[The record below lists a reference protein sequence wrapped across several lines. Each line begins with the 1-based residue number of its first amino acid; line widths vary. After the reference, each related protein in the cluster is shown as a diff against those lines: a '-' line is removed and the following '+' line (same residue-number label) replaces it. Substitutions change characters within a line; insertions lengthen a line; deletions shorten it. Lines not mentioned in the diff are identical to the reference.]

1 MEYIGY
7 LASIIIGLS
16 LGLIGGGGSI
26 LAVPILVYLFKVH
39 PEQATSY
46 SLFIVGFTSMIGSF
60 SHYKLGNL
68 KIKSA
73 LIFAVPSILSLLFV
87 RKIILPLL
95 PDILFSVNDFD
106 ITKNILIM
114 VVFAFLM
121 IATSFS
127 MIRKSKKIKEAK
139 EINFLILAIIG
150 LFVGLI
156 IGFLGAGGGFL
167 IIPALLFFANLP
179 MKQAVGTSLFI
190 IFINSLIGF
199 GGDLL
204 GGIELNYRLLF
215 IISAMAIFGLVI
227 GTQLSKKIDG
237 AKLKPA
243 FGWFVLV
250 MGIYIIVTELFFK

>member
-26 LAVPILVYLFKVH
+26 LAVPILVYLFKIH

-95 PDILFSVNDFD
+95 PDILFSIDDFD
-106 ITKNILIM
+106 ITKNLLIM
-114 VVFAFLM
+114 IVFAFLM
-121 IATSFS
+121 IATSVS
-127 MIRKSKKIKEAK
+127 MIRKTKKVKETK
-139 EINFLILAIIG
+139 EINFLILSIIG

-204 GGIELNYRLLF
+204 GGVDLNYKLLF
-215 IISAMAIFGLVI
+215 IISAMAIVGLFI

-237 AKLKPA
+237 GKLKPA

-250 MGIYIIVTELFFK
+250 MGIYIIVKELFFK

>member
-7 LASIIIGLS
+7 LASMIIGLS

-26 LAVPILVYLFKVH
+26 LAVPVLVYLFKIN

-46 SLFIVGFTSMIGSF
+46 SLFIVGFTAMIGSF

-68 KIKSA
+68 KIRSA
-73 LIFAVPSILSLLFV
+73 LFFAIPSILSLLLI

-95 PDILFSVNDFD
+95 PDTLFSVNNFD
-106 ITKNILIM
+106 VTKNLLIM
-114 VVFAFLM
+114 IVFAFLM
-121 IATSFS
+121 IATSVS

-150 LFVGLI
+150 FFVGLI

-199 GGDLL
+199 GSDLI
-204 GGIELNYRLLF
+204 GGIELNYKLLF
-215 IISAMAIFGLVI
+215 IIAAMSLLGLVI
-227 GTQLSKKIDG
+227 GTQVSKKIDG
-237 AKLKPA
+237 VKLKPV
-243 FGWFVLV
+243 FGWFVLL

>member
-1 MEYIGY
+1 MEYFGY
-7 LASIIIGLS
+7 FASIIIGLS

-46 SLFIVGFTSMIGSF
+46 SLFIVGITSMIGSY
-60 SHYKLGNL
+60 SHYRLGNL

-73 LIFAVPSILSLLFV
+73 LVFALPSILSLLLV
-87 RKIILPLL
+87 RKIILPII
-95 PDILFSVNDFD
+95 PDTILTIADFD
-106 ITKNILIM
+106 ITKNFLIM
-114 VVFAFLM
+114 VVFAILM
-121 IATSFS
+121 IATSVS
-127 MIRKSKKIKEAK
+127 MIKKSKKTEQVKQ
-139 EINFLILAIIG
+139 INFPVLAVIG
-150 LFVGLI
+150 FLVGLI

-199 GGDLL
+199 SGDLL
-204 GGIELNYRLLF
+204 GGVKLDLTLLLS
-215 IISAMAIFGLVI
+215 ISAMAMVGLFI
-227 GTQLSKKIDG
+227 GTKLSKKIDG

-243 FGWFVLV
+243 FGWFVLI
-250 MGIYIIVTELFFK
+250 MGVYIIAKEIFFS